1 MPRPRGKQMPASHAT
16 PKISISLL
24 EPCINMSIGIIPS
37 QATIK
42 SSGAIEK
49 YKNSKMG
56 RGKPQLN
63 KQGAAT

>member
-1 MPRPRGKQMPASHAT
+1 
-16 PKISISLL
+16 
-24 EPCINMSIGIIPS
+24 MSIGIIPS